1 MFQVTV
7 HHPKLPWNRECAYL
21 FALCEFHTVYF
32 DCIHLPP
39 PTPPTCTLPS
49 LSIHFGAFFFL
60 KKKSTSNT
68 ICVACA
74 FLYMW
79 PCTEWGWLRMV
90 NLQGS
95 QPWSKLTFPSLSRHQ
110 SPRSLARGRTSSLP
124 PLCMLDF
131 VWTELG
137 TVVKSQR
144 PWTTTR
150 KQCFPWHNMAAAHM
164 NTWSWDY
171 MHNMF
176 LSN

>member
-1 MFQVTV
+1 M
-7 HHPKLPWNRECAYL
+7 
-21 FALCEFHTVYF
+21 
-32 DCIHLPP
+32 CIFICSLWISYSIFWLYSPP
-39 PTPPTCTLPS
+39 STNSSYMYPPFPIYTIWCL
-49 LSIHFGAFFFL
+49 FFF
-60 KKKSTSNT
+60 KSTSNT

-124 PLCMLDF
+124 PLCILDF

-137 TVVKSQR
+137 TVVKSQG